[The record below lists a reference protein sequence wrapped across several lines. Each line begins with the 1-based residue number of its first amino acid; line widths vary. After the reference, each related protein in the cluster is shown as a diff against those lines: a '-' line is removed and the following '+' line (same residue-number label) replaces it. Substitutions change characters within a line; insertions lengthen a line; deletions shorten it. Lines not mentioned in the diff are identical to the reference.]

1 MGIGYVNNK
10 AKLIPTI
17 YSSQNLVEQK
27 EIKLSLDNSNN
38 LYSIDY
44 NSNEIEKIKSTFKT
58 LFSLSPPNIS
68 SFEKNEKALI
78 FWVRSQSY
86 FVLGKIDKK
95 RISENFENIS
105 SITDQTGG
113 WVCFNLSGI
122 KTKLLLDK
130 ILTIDLIAFGSNQV
144 LRTSVNNINSF
155 VLCHDQYKNY
165 TIICPVSYM
174 ESMKT
179 RLLNLINLV
188 A

>member
-1 MGIGYVNNK
+1 M
-10 AKLIPTI
+10 
-17 YSSQNLVEQK
+17 
-27 EIKLSLDNSNN
+27 
-38 LYSIDY
+38 
-44 NSNEIEKIKSTFKT
+44 
-58 LFSLSPPNIS
+58 
-68 SFEKNEKALI
+68 
-78 FWVRSQSY
+78 
-86 FVLGKIDKK
+86 LGKIDKK

-122 KTKLLLDK
+122 KTELLINK
-130 ILTIDLIAFGSNQV
+130 ILNIDLIAFGSNQV

-155 VLCHDQYKNY
+155 VLCHDQFKNY
-165 TIICPVSYM
+165 TIICPVSFM

>member
-1 MGIGYVNNK
+1 MGIGYVNK
-10 AKLIPTI
+10 KVKLIPTI
-17 YSSQNLVEQK
+17 YNSQNLVEQK

-44 NSNEIEKIKSTFKT
+44 NSNEIEKIKSTFKS

-113 WVCFNLSGI
+113 WVSFNLNGSD
-122 KTKLLLDK
+122 TKLLLDK
-130 ILTIDLIAFGSNQV
+130 LLNFDLVAFKNNQV
-144 LRTSVNNINSF
+144 LRTSINKINCF
-155 VLCHDQYKNY
+155 ILCHDQFENY
-165 TIICPVSYM
+165 TIICPVSFM
-174 ESMKT
+174 ETMKN

>member
-1 MGIGYVNNK
+1 MEIGCVDK
-10 AKLIPTI
+10 SSKLIPTT
-17 YSSQNLVEQK
+17 YSAKKLVEKK
-27 EIKLSLDNSNN
+27 EIKLCLDSTNN
-38 LYSIDY
+38 LYSI
-44 NSNEIEKIKSTFKT
+44 NHNLNEIKKFKSIFKSF
-58 LFSLSPPNIS
+58 FSFSPPNIS
-68 SFEKNEKALI
+68 YFEKNEKALV
-78 FWVRSQSY
+78 FWVRTYSY

-155 VLCHDQYKNY
+155 VLCHDQFKNY
-165 TIICPVSYM
+165 TIICPVSFM

>member
-1 MGIGYVNNK
+1 M
-10 AKLIPTI
+10 
-17 YSSQNLVEQK
+17 
-27 EIKLSLDNSNN
+27 
-38 LYSIDY
+38 
-44 NSNEIEKIKSTFKT
+44 
-58 LFSLSPPNIS
+58 
-68 SFEKNEKALI
+68 
-78 FWVRSQSY
+78 
-86 FVLGKIDKK
+86 LGKIDKK

-155 VLCHDQYKNY
+155 VLCHDQFKNY
-165 TIICPVSYM
+165 TIICPVSFM

>member
-1 MGIGYVNNK
+1 MGIGCVNK
-10 AKLIPTI
+10 KVKLIPTI
-17 YSSQNLVEQK
+17 YNSQNLVEQK

-44 NSNEIEKIKSTFKT
+44 NLNEIKKIKSTFKSF
-58 LFSLSPPNIS
+58 FSLSPPNIS

-113 WVCFNLSGI
+113 WVCFNLNGSD
-122 KTKLLLDK
+122 TKLLLDK
-130 ILTIDLIAFGSNQV
+130 LLNFDLVAFKNNQV
-144 LRTSVNNINSF
+144 LRTSINKINCF
-155 VLCHDQYKNY
+155 ILCHDQFENY
-165 TIICPVSYM
+165 TIICPVSFM
-174 ESMKT
+174 ETMKN

>member
-10 AKLIPTI
+10 AKLISNI
-17 YSSQNLVEQK
+17 YFSQNVVK
-27 EIKLSLDNSNN
+27 KKDIKLSLDNSNN

-44 NSNEIEKIKSTFKT
+44 NLNEIEKIKAIFKSF
-58 LFSLSPPNIS
+58 FSLSPPNIS
-68 SFEKNEKALI
+68 SFEKNEKALV
-78 FWVRSQSY
+78 FWVSSHSY
-86 FVLGKIDKK
+86 FVLGKMDKK

-122 KTKLLLDK
+122 NIKLLLDK
-130 ILTIDLIAFGSNQV
+130 ILTIDLDNFGSNQV
-144 LRTSVNNINSF
+144 LRTSVNKINCF
-155 VLCHDQYKNY
+155 VLCYDQFENY
-165 TIICPVSYM
+165 TIICPISFM
-174 ESMKT
+174 ESMKN

>member
-17 YSSQNLVEQK
+17 YSFQNLVEQK

-44 NSNEIEKIKSTFKT
+44 NLNEIKKIKSTFKSF
-58 LFSLSPPNIS
+58 FSLSPPNIS
-68 SFEKNEKALI
+68 SFEKNEKALV
-78 FWVRSQSY
+78 FWVRSHSY
-86 FVLGKIDKK
+86 FVLGKIEKK

-122 KTKLLLDK
+122 NTKLLLEK
-130 ILTIDLIAFGSNQV
+130 ILNIDLVTFGSNRV
-144 LRTSVNNINSF
+144 FRTSIVFGAFCNFGAFSGLGGLSQGLGAPRINSITG
-155 VLCHDQYKNY
+155 Y
-165 TIICPVSYM
+165 
-174 ESMKT
+174 
-179 RLLNLINLV
+179 
-188 A
+188 

>member
-1 MGIGYVNNK
+1 MNKK

-17 YSSQNLVEQK
+17 YSSQNLFEQK

-38 LYSIDY
+38 IYSIDY
-44 NSNEIEKIKSTFKT
+44 NLNEIKKIKSTFKSF
-58 LFSLSPPNIS
+58 FSLSLPNIS
-68 SFEKNEKALI
+68 SFEKNKKALV
-78 FWVRSQSY
+78 FWVRSHSY
-86 FVLGKIDKK
+86 FVVGKIDKK

-122 KTKLLLDK
+122 NTKLLLDK
-130 ILTIDLIAFGSNQV
+130 ILTIDLVTFGSNQV
-144 LRTSVNNINSF
+144 LRTSVNKINCF
-155 VLCHDQYKNY
+155 ILCHDRFENY
-165 TIICPVSYM
+165 TIICPVSFM
-174 ESMKT
+174 VSMKT

>member
-1 MGIGYVNNK
+1 MEIGCVDK
-10 AKLIPTI
+10 SSKLIPTI
-17 YSSQNLVEQK
+17 YSAKKLVEKK
-27 EIKLSLDNSNN
+27 EIKLCLDNTNN
-38 LYSIDY
+38 LYSI
-44 NSNEIEKIKSTFKT
+44 NHNLNEIKKFKSIFKT
-58 LFSLSPPNIS
+58 FFSFSPPNIS
-68 SFEKNEKALI
+68 YFEKNEKALV
-78 FWVRSQSY
+78 FWVRSHSY

-155 VLCHDQYKNY
+155 VLCHDQFKNY
-165 TIICPVSYM
+165 TIICPVSFM

>member
-1 MGIGYVNNK
+1 MGTGCVNK
-10 AKLIPTI
+10 KVKLIPTI
-17 YSSQNLVEQK
+17 YNSQNLVEQK

-44 NSNEIEKIKSTFKT
+44 NLNEIKKIKSTFKSF
-58 LFSLSPPNIS
+58 FSLSSPNIS
-68 SFEKNEKALI
+68 SFEKNEKALV
-78 FWVRSQSY
+78 FWVRSHSY

-122 KTKLLLDK
+122 KTELLINK
-130 ILTIDLIAFGSNQV
+130 ILNIDLIAFGSNQV

-155 VLCHDQYKNY
+155 VLCHDQFKNY
-165 TIICPVSYM
+165 TIICPVSFM